1 MGQIKNIKLHI
12 VTDIKCTIMAGVG
25 GKWETVVSK
34 KKGHVSKSDV
44 KKAQQKFID
53 GENVPKQETMDPL
66 KLDKTQYASA
76 FDDQSHSEEEKYPSR
91 VPLADIKG
99 QIG

>member
-12 VTDIKCTIMAGVG
+12 VTDIKCNIMAGVG

-34 KKGHVSKSDV
+34 KKGHVTKSDV

-53 GENVPKQETMDPL
+53 GESAPKQETREAL
-66 KLDKTQYASA
+66 KLDKTQYGSA
-76 FDDQSHSEEEKYPSR
+76 FDEANHQEEKYPSR
-91 VPLADIKG
+91 VVLDDIKG
-99 QIG
+99 QN